1 MDNAMDTYKQERAD
15 GGEERNAKR
24 VPDRH
29 DESSL
34 ADYQCTRH
42 GLSRFKE

>member
-1 MDNAMDTYKQERAD
+1 MDPYKQECAD
-15 GGEERNAKR
+15 GGEERNANR

-34 ADYQCTRH
+34 ADQQCTRH
-42 GLSRFKE
+42 DRSRVKE